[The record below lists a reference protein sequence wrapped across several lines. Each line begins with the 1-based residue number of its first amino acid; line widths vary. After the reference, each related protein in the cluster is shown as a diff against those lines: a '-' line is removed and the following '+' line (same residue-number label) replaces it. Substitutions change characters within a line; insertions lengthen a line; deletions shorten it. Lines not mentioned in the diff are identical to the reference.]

1 MIVNE
6 INERIKVAAVFDG
19 RSVVPKWFF
28 WDCRKYDVQKVEHVW
43 QARQG
48 ETPLLFF
55 SVTDG
60 ANVYEIRLDQKKLEW
75 VLEKVYMEG

>member
-1 MIVNE
+1 MIITEV
-6 INERIKVAAVFDG
+6 NERIKVGAVFDG
-19 RSVVPKWFF
+19 PSVTPKWFF
-28 WDCRKYDVQKVEHVW
+28 WGRDKHLVKSVEHTW
-43 QARQG
+43 HAREG
-48 ETPLLFF
+48 ETHFLFF

>member
-1 MIVNE
+1 MIVND
-6 INERIKVAAVFDG
+6 INEKIKVAAVFDG
-19 RSVVPKWFF
+19 HRVVPKWFF
-28 WDCRKYDVQKVEHVW
+28 WDCLRHEIVRIEHTW
-43 QARQG
+43 RGKEG

-60 ANVYEIRLDQKKLEW
+60 ANVYEIRLDQRKLEW

>member
-6 INERIKVAAVFDG
+6 INEKIKVAAVFDG
-19 RSVVPKWFF
+19 TRVIPKWFF
-28 WDCRKYDVQKVEHVW
+28 WDCEKHEIETVEHVW
-43 QARQG
+43 RSRQG

-60 ANVYEIRLDQKKLEW
+60 ANVFEIRLDQKKLEW
-75 VLEKVYMEG
+75 VLEKVYLEG